1 MHLEDVTIEG
11 FKSFS
16 EASLMSFQPGIGV
29 IIGSNGVG
37 KSNILDAIAWGL
49 GENDLSRLRCHAE
62 EELFFCGSSDFQPAD
77 HAQVELNF
85 KGNGSDGWESLKIT
99 RRRTRAGEDH
109 YRISMAVAGF
119 SEDELSITSEHNK
132 LLVKGE
138 KAEEEETED
147 TRYLYRGIATRSFER
162 RFNLA
167 DHVRVIGARLDNG
180 LLHIE
185 LEREIP
191 EAMKPKTIE
200 IKASGALLEG
210 ETTDKAA

>member
-1 MHLEDVTIEG
+1 MTTFD
-11 FKSFS
+11 FS
-16 EASLMSFQPGIGV
+16 PLFRTSVGYDRLASLLNSAHRVEQ
-29 IIGSNGVG
+29 NGG
-37 KSNILDAIAWGL
+37 YPPYNIA
-49 GENDLSRLRCHAE
+49 
-62 EELFFCGSSDFQPAD
+62 
-77 HAQVELNF
+77 
-85 KGNGSDGWESLKIT
+85 T
-99 RRRTRAGEDH
+99 AGEDC
-109 YRISMAVAGF
+109 YRITMAVAGF

-167 DHVRVIGARLDNG
+167 DHVRVSGARLDNG

-185 LEREIP
+185 LEREVP

-200 IKASGALLEG
+200 IQASGALLEG
-210 ETTDKAA
+210 QTTDKAA